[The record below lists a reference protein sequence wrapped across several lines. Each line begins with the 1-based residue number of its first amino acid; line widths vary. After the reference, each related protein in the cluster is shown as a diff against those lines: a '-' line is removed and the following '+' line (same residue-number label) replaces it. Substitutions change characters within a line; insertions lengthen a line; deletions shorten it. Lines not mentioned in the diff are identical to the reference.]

1 MQWDMMEENDSQMKF
16 LNDLED
22 YNKSMDNAFLIVT
35 KRKTLDD
42 IYLELENDDYTEF
55 FLPFD
60 PISSDGR
67 DGGTLELLISH
78 FEELE
83 QYEKCAELNK
93 LKIIGTGTSLD
104 GDTALMQMTQSDDT
118 RSFKTSL
125 AIPSHITVTPT

>member
-1 MQWDMMEENDSQMKF
+1 MQWDIIEENDSQMKY

-35 KRKTLDD
+35 KRKALDD

-55 FLPFD
+55 LLPFD

-93 LKIIGTGTSLD
+93 LKSKCLKTQTNLD
-104 GDTALMQMTQSDDT
+104 LQ
-118 RSFKTSL
+118 L
-125 AIPSHITVTPT
+125 